1 MNPVQAKRY
10 EFSANTG
17 YLWTE
22 LPFLD
27 RIRQAAAH
35 GFDAVEFHDEARRT
49 DRRELKEVL
58 AQTALPVGGINVRM
72 EETFG
77 CAAIPGQ
84 GDQAKRDVDEAIEVA
99 EDIDADAIHVL
110 AGLASGPAARA
121 AFLKT
126 LRHALCHTDRTI
138 LIEPVCAEQLPGY
151 FLRTIEQAAKVIS
164 DIGHPRLK
172 IMFDCYHVL
181 RESGDLMA
189 SFSKHADNIGH
200 VQIAAAEGRAE
211 PFRGEID
218 YGDLLPA
225 MRSCGYAGRFGCEYR
240 PLGTTEDGLPW
251 RETLFDDAGIAG
263 AGTAARV
270 ASRPGTRP

>member
-1 MNPVQAKRY
+1 MNAVQTKRY
-10 EFSANTG
+10 ELSANTG
-17 YLWTE
+17 YLWTD

-27 RIRQAAAH
+27 RIRRAAAH
-35 GFDAVEFHDEARRT
+35 GFGAVEFHDEARRT
-49 DRRELKEVL
+49 DRVELKEVL
-58 AQTALPVGGINVRM
+58 EQTALPVSGINVRM

-84 GDQAKRDVDEAIEVA
+84 GEQAKRDVDEAIEIA

-110 AGLASGPAARA
+110 AGLTSGKAAHA

-126 LRHALCHTDRTI
+126 LRHAVGQTDRTI
-138 LIEPVCAEQLPGY
+138 LIEPVCAAELPGY
-151 FLRTIEQAAKVIS
+151 FLRTVEQAAKVIS

-172 IMFDCYHVL
+172 IMFDCYHVF
-181 RESGDLMA
+181 RESGDLLA
-189 SFSKHADNIGH
+189 SFSAHVGDIGH

-211 PFRGEID
+211 PFPGEID

-240 PLGTTEDGLPW
+240 PAGTTEDGLSW
-251 RETLFDDAGIAG
+251 RDALCDDAGNAK
-263 AGTAARV
+263 AGTAMPV
-270 ASRPGTRP
+270 ASHPGPWQ

>member
-1 MNPVQAKRY
+1 MRPGQAKRY

-49 DRRELKEVL
+49 DRQELKEVL
-58 AQTALPVGGINVRM
+58 AETALPAGGINVRM

-84 GDQAKRDVDEAIEVA
+84 GDQAKRDVDEAIEIA
-99 EDIDADAIHVL
+99 EDVDADAIHVL
-110 AGLASGPAARA
+110 AGLAFGQAAHA

-126 LRHALCHTDRTI
+126 LRHALGHTDRTI

-151 FLRTIEQAAKVIS
+151 FLRTVEQAAEVLS

-172 IMFDCYHVL
+172 IMFDCYHVF
-181 RESGDLMA
+181 RESGDLFA
-189 SFSKHADNIGH
+189 NFSAHAGNIGH
-200 VQIAAAEGRAE
+200 VQIAAAESRAE
-211 PFRGEID
+211 PFPGVID

-225 MRSCGYAGRFGCEYR
+225 MRSCGYAGRIGCEYR
-240 PLGTTEDGLPW
+240 PVGPTEDGLSW
-251 RETLFDDAGIAG
+251 RDAFRDH
-263 AGTAARV
+263 AGTAEARAAAHV
-270 ASRPGTRP
+270 ASQPGA

>member
-1 MNPVQAKRY
+1 MNPGQAKRY
-10 EFSANTG
+10 ELSANTG

-35 GFDAVEFHDEARRT
+35 GFDAVEFHDEARRA
-49 DRRELKEVL
+49 DRHELKEAL
-58 AQTALPVGGINVRM
+58 AQAALPVGGINVRM

-84 GDQAKRDVDEAIEVA
+84 GDQAKRDVDEAIEIA

-110 AGLASGPAARA
+110 AGLTLGQAAHA

-126 LRHALCHTDRTI
+126 LRHALGHTDRTV

-151 FLRTIEQAAKVIS
+151 FLRTVEQAAGVIS

-189 SFSKHADNIGH
+189 SFSAHVGSIGH

-211 PFRGEID
+211 PFPGAID

-240 PLGTTEDGLPW
+240 PAGPTEDGLSW
-251 RETLFDDAGIAG
+251 RDAFRDHAGIAE
-263 AGTAARV
+263 ARAATHV
-270 ASRPGTRP
+270 ASHPGT

>member
-1 MNPVQAKRY
+1 MKPVQANRY

-17 YLWTE
+17 FLWSD

-27 RIRQAAAH
+27 RIRQAAIH

-58 AQTALPVGGINVRM
+58 AQTALPVGGINVCM

-84 GDQAKRDVDEAIEVA
+84 GDQAKRDVDEAIEIA

-110 AGLASGPAARA
+110 AGRTLGQAAHA

-126 LRHALCHTDRTI
+126 LRHALGHTDRTI

-151 FLRTIEQAAKVIS
+151 FLRTIEQAADVIS
-164 DIGHPRLK
+164 EIGHPRLK
-172 IMFDCYHVL
+172 IMFDCYHIY
-181 RESGDLMA
+181 REGGDLMA
-189 SFSKHADNIGH
+189 NFSLHADNIGH
-200 VQIAAAEGRAE
+200 VQIASAEGRAE
-211 PFRGEID
+211 PFPGEID

-225 MRSCGYAGRFGCEYR
+225 MRSCGYAGRIGCEYR
-240 PLGTTEDGLPW
+240 PVGATEDGLSW
-251 RETLFDDAGIAG
+251 RDTFREDAGLAKG
-263 AGTAARV
+263 RTAV
-270 ASRPGTRP
+270 HMTSRPGT

>member
-1 MNPVQAKRY
+1 MKLGQTKRY

-17 YLWTE
+17 YLWTD

-27 RIRQAAAH
+27 RIRQAAIH
-35 GFDAVEFHDEARRT
+35 GFDAIEFHDEARRT

-77 CAAIPGQ
+77 CAAIPGLD
-84 GDQAKRDVDEAIEVA
+84 DQAKRDVDEAIEIA
-99 EDIDADAIHVL
+99 EDINADAIHVL
-110 AGLASGPAARA
+110 AGRTLGQAAHA

-126 LRHALCHTDRTI
+126 LRHALGHTDRTI
-138 LIEPVCAEQLPGY
+138 LIEPVCADEVPGY
-151 FLRTIEQAAKVIS
+151 FLRTIEQAAEVIS
-164 DIGHPRLK
+164 EIGHPRLK
-172 IMFDCYHVL
+172 IMFDCYHIF
-181 RESGDLMA
+181 RESGDLLANFNAHA
-189 SFSKHADNIGH
+189 SDIGH

-211 PFRGEID
+211 PFPGEID

-240 PLGTTEDGLPW
+240 PIGTTEDGLSW
-251 RETLFDDAGIAG
+251 RDTFCDHVGIAK
-263 AGTAARV
+263 ARTAALV
-270 ASRPGTRP
+270 MPRPGI

>member
-1 MNPVQAKRY
+1 MRPGQARRY

-17 YLWTE
+17 YLWTD

-27 RIRQAAAH
+27 RIRQAAIH

-72 EETFG
+72 AETFG

-84 GDQAKRDVDEAIEVA
+84 GDQARRDVDEAIEIA

-110 AGLASGPAARA
+110 AGLTSGQAAHA

-126 LRHALCHTDRTI
+126 LRHALDHTDRTI

-151 FLRTIEQAAKVIS
+151 FLRTIEQAAEVIS
-164 DIGHPRLK
+164 DVGNPRLK
-172 IMFDCYHVL
+172 IMFDCYHIF
-181 RESGDLMA
+181 REGGDLMA
-189 SFSKHADNIGH
+189 NFSLYAGNIGH

-211 PFRGEID
+211 PFPGEIG

-240 PLGTTEDGLPW
+240 PAGTTEDGLSW
-251 RETLFDDAGIAG
+251 RDVLCDDAGIARVR
-263 AGTAARV
+263 TATPV
-270 ASRPGTRP
+270 ASHPGT

>member
-1 MNPVQAKRY
+1 MKPGQAKRY
-10 EFSANTG
+10 EFSANTA

-27 RIRQAAAH
+27 RIRKAASH
-35 GFDAVEFHDEARRT
+35 GFDAVEFHDEARGT
-49 DRRELKEVL
+49 DRGELKEVL
-58 AQTALPVGGINVRM
+58 EQTALPVGGINVRM

-84 GDQAKRDVDEAIEVA
+84 GDQAKRDVDEAIEIA
-99 EDIDADAIHVL
+99 LDIDADAIHVL
-110 AGLASGPAARA
+110 AGLTSGQAAHA

-126 LRHALCHTDRTI
+126 LRHALCHSDRTI

-151 FLRTIEQAAKVIS
+151 FLRTIEQAATVIS

-172 IMFDCYHVL
+172 IMFDCYHIL

-189 SFSKHADNIGH
+189 SFGMHASNIGH

-211 PFRGEID
+211 PFPGVID
-218 YGDLLPA
+218 YGDLLPE

-240 PLGTTEDGLPW
+240 PAGTTEDGLSW
-251 RETLFDDAGIAG
+251 RDAFCDEAGIARVR
-263 AGTAARV
+263 TATPV
-270 ASRPGTRP
+270 ASHPGPKP

>member
-1 MNPVQAKRY
+1 MKPVQSKRY

-17 YLWTE
+17 FLWTD

-27 RIRQAAAH
+27 RIRQAAIH

-77 CAAIPGQ
+77 CAAIPGL
-84 GDQAKRDVDEAIEVA
+84 GDQAKRDVDEAIEIA

-110 AGLASGPAARA
+110 AGRTLGQAAHA

-126 LRHALCHTDRTI
+126 LRHALGHTDRTI
-138 LIEPVCAEQLPGY
+138 LIEPVCAEQFPGY
-151 FLRTIEQAAKVIS
+151 FLRTIDQAAEVIL

-172 IMFDCYHVL
+172 IMFDCYHVF

-189 SFSKHADNIGH
+189 NFSVHASNIGH
-200 VQIAAAEGRAE
+200 VQIAAVEGRAE
-211 PFRGEID
+211 PFPGVID

-240 PLGTTEDGLPW
+240 PVGITEDGLSW
-251 RETLFDDAGIAG
+251 RNTFRDDAGPAKG
-263 AGTAARV
+263 RTAAHV
-270 ASRPGTRP
+270 MSLPGT